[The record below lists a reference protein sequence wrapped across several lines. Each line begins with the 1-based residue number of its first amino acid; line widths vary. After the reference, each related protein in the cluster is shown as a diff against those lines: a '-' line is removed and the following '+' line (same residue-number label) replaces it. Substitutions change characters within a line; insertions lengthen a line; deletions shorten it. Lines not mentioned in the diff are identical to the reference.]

1 MTEKEIQA
9 LISLLDDPD
18 DNVYTQIKGKI
29 LDMGDNVIP
38 NLEHAWENSFNPF
51 FQQRIENLIHEIQFQ
66 NVKNALREWSKTNEK
81 DLLTGALIVPRYQ
94 YPDLDETKINEVIQK
109 VTQDIWL
116 ELNDNLTALEKIK
129 VINHIFFDVHG
140 FSGNKTNY
148 HAPQNCYINNL
159 IETKKGNPLTLSM
172 LYMIICQSL
181 GVPVYGVNLP
191 QHFVMCYI
199 SQSRIYDLK
208 AVKREDILF
217 YINTFSLGY
226 VFSDKDIDK
235 FLKQLNLDLLPEH
248 YLPADNL
255 TIINRCINNLILSY
269 EKLGYPD
276 KVEELESLKQCLFD

>member
-81 DLLTGALIVPRYQ
+81 DLLTGALIVSRYQ

>member
-18 DNVYTQIKGKI
+18 DNVYTHIKGKI
-29 LDMGDNVIP
+29 LDMGDHVIP

-81 DLLTGALIVPRYQ
+81 DLLTGALIVSRYQ

-199 SQSRIYDLK
+199 SQSRIHDLK